1 MPPVHSVAHEDT
13 LKEHFVYRKVKI
25 AFTNGEEYLNFEFDI
40 SHFHI
45 MIRYVIEI
53 EEKEGPDGMYMNVV
67 VKDKDYAFKQ
77 AHYKNEQY
85 VL

>member
-1 MPPVHSVAHEDT
+1 M
-13 LKEHFVYRKVKI
+13 KI
-25 AFTNGEEYLNFEFDI
+25 DITNGEDYRSLQFDI
-40 SHFHI
+40 DHFHI
-45 MIRYVIEI
+45 MIRYLVEI
-53 EEKEGPDGMYMNVV
+53 EAKVGADGPYMDVT